1 MCKQCGN
8 SLHIEERH
16 DEEVNQGRRHLVI
29 TGSAPGA
36 YAAAGGSLLGAS
48 YGASAAPESTA
59 PVRVKAYGVNK
70 AKGSFSQMTIPRR
83 QPGPDDIM
91 MDILYAGVCHSDLH
105 SPCFLC
111 VFLSFPAKS

>member
-29 TGSAPGA
+29 TGSALGA

-48 YGASAAPESTA
+48 SAASAAPAETLQASSAAARAPRES
-59 PVRVKAYGVNK
+59 R
-70 AKGSFSQMTIPRR
+70 
-83 QPGPDDIM
+83 
-91 MDILYAGVCHSDLH
+91 
-105 SPCFLC
+105 
-111 VFLSFPAKS
+111 